1 MVCIHCGSKTQVINS
16 RHQVRNNQ
24 VWRRRQCKQCKAVF
38 TTEETP
44 QYNSEW
50 VIKTKNGAL
59 RPFSRDKLQ
68 SSIYISC
75 KHRNTA
81 LEDAS
86 GLTDTIIKKLSQDIQ
101 NGVLEMQTINQV
113 TQVALN
119 RFDKAASVH
128 YQAFHKD

>member
-24 VWRRRQCKQCKAVF
+24 VWRRRQCKQCQAVF

-44 QYNSEW
+44 QYSAAW
-50 VIKTKNGAL
+50 VIKTKNGAI

-75 KHRNTA
+75 KHRKTA

-86 GLTDTIIKKLSQDIQ
+86 GLTDTIIMKLSANVQDGVIQ
-101 NGVLEMQTINQV
+101 MQTINQV
-113 TQVALN
+113 AQVALN
-119 RFDKAASVH
+119 RFDKAASIH